1 MKAVLQEI
9 LAAEKEAEKIV
20 RDARDKASRMIRETD
35 ADINEEKIKL
45 KDNIRKSLQKRII
58 ATAEN
63 VYQENESKRIGNLE
77 LPNNS
82 YELAINEISAII
94 CNTSVKEE

>member
-9 LAAEKEAEKIV
+9 LSAEKEAEKIV
-20 RDARDKASRMIRETD
+20 RDARDKASKMIRETD
-35 ADINEEKIKL
+35 AKINEEKIKL

-58 ATAEN
+58 AAAEN
-63 VYQENESKRIGNLE
+63 VYQENENKSIGNHD